1 MPYRITPYSLG
12 ADDDALFIE
21 PLTSTPKQPERT
33 KGMNYSTAVFLINK
47 NVRAISVTYERDE
60 PGRAPVNRTTFKT
73 FDPEITVGDY
83 LVVQTTTRH
92 EMTVVKVV
100 ETDVDVDFDSATP
113 MGWIIGK
120 VDRTDHEA
128 TLRQEN
134 QAIAAIKSA
143 EKRKKADEL
152 RASLIL
158 DQEAIKLLALSSAG
172 DPPKE

>member
-1 MPYRITPYSLG
+1 MQLDLFLHS
-12 ADDDALFIE
+12 AD
-21 PLTSTPKQPERT
+21 
-33 KGMNYSTAVFLINK
+33 
-47 NVRAISVTYERDE
+47 
-60 PGRAPVNRTTFKT
+60 
-73 FDPEITVGDY
+73 VG
-83 LVVQTTTRH
+83 LRNAVVQTTTRH